1 EAFVLRLY
9 REANPT
15 GFIKA
20 ITDRAQGLTRGGF
33 GIERILRTLFRARPV
48 PAAPGGGGS
57 RQPDGAAMLRCQS
70 ALVDLL
76 KACMQE
82 LARSAPVL
90 DANELTVENALTR
103 GFDQLLRS
111 YTDPVWHRM
120 SYRSRQLVA
129 DIRTLRRFLL
139 ALTQ

>member
-20 ITDRAQGLTRGGF
+20 ITDRRQGLTPRGGF
-33 GIERILRTLFRARPV
+33 GIERILRTLFVPGLFLLPARFMRAWPPAWTPARHRSSLARPR
-48 PAAPGGGGS
+48 AGRQRADGGERADS
-57 RQPDGAAMLRCQS
+57 R
-70 ALVDLL
+70 
-76 KACMQE
+76 
-82 LARSAPVL
+82 
-90 DANELTVENALTR
+90 
-103 GFDQLLRS
+103 FDQLLRS